1 MARDKFLGGTVKI
14 NKSLASLSKAIRI
27 CAYSALGGVIIGFAL
42 MFGVRGPGEGSALT
56 NALGGALIYLSAILA
71 GLAASAA
78 FLRLT
83 AKAVIEGLDG
93 NINTRLEPSRAEPSR
108 GESNPEI

>member
-1 MARDKFLGGTVKI
+1 MKI

-27 CAYSALGGVIIGFAL
+27 CTYSASAGFILGFAL